1 MRYEKYKKSISPFLE
16 EIPFH
21 WKETYL
27 SHAYSLSSDTGHTE
41 EQLLSVFLDKGVVSY
56 SSTDQKQVHKPS
68 EDMSK
73 YQLVNPGD
81 FVINNQQAW
90 RGSVGISR
98 YKGIVSPAYYIWR
111 PREDNNPYYMNYLF
125 RDHYIIDQFV
135 LASKGVGSIQRQVY
149 VPYMKR
155 IILSIPPREEQ
166 NQIVRYLDWQVS
178 KINKLIHGY
187 QRQIKLM
194 EERRQTVI
202 DRAVTKGVRQGR
214 QMHSIQANWMGDIP
228 ADWKMIPSKRLFLE
242 SKERKHPDD
251 KPATASQKY
260 GIILQEDY
268 MKSENKRIV
277 IATQGLDDWKHVEP
291 DNFVISLRSFQGG
304 IERSEIFGCV
314 TWHYIVLLPQKYVVP
329 RYFKWLLKSKSYI
342 KALQGTSEF
351 IRDGQDLR
359 YSNFVKVDL
368 PLIPASEQEEV
379 ADYIEQETAK
389 IDRAIP
395 VLEKEIELLKEY
407 RTRLIS
413 DVVTGQMDVRNV
425 EVPEYTPEED
435 IAEEA
440 PEEQEVEMDAD

>member
-1 MRYEKYKKSISPFLE
+1 MRYEKYISVPDAIWFDVVPDSWRALKMRGVFSE
-16 EIPFH
+16 RNT
-21 WKETYL
+21 KV
-27 SHAYSLSSDTGHTE
+27 SDKDYPA
-41 EQLLSVFLDKGVVSY
+41 LSVGKMGVVPQLDTAVK
-56 SSTDQKQVHKPS
+56 TDNGDNRKLICK
-68 EDMSK
+68 
-73 YQLVNPGD
+73 GD
-81 FVINNQQAW
+81 FAINS
-90 RGSVGISR
+90 RSDRKGSSGISQYDGSASLIITVLKPHR
-98 YKGIVSPAYYIWR
+98 SLNGRFYHYLLRGHYFAEEFYRNGHGLVSDLWTTKWDEMRNIYI
-111 PREDNNPYYMNYLF
+111 P
-125 RDHYIIDQFV
+125 V
-135 LASKGVGSIQRQVY
+135 
-149 VPYMKR
+149 
-155 IILSIPPREEQ
+155 PPREEQ
-166 NQIVRYLDWQVS
+166 DQIVRYLDWQVS

-187 QRQIKLM
+187 QRQIKLL

-251 KPATASQKY
+251 KPSTASQKY

-368 PLIPASEQEEV
+368 PLIPASEQEEI

>member
-1 MRYEKYKKSISPFLE
+1 MRYEKYISVPDAIWFDVVPDSWRALKMRGVFSE
-16 EIPFH
+16 RNT
-21 WKETYL
+21 KV
-27 SHAYSLSSDTGHTE
+27 SDKDYPA
-41 EQLLSVFLDKGVVSY
+41 LSVGKMGVVPQLDTAVK
-56 SSTDQKQVHKPS
+56 TDNGDNRKLICK
-68 EDMSK
+68 
-73 YQLVNPGD
+73 GD
-81 FVINNQQAW
+81 FAINS
-90 RGSVGISR
+90 RSDRKGSSGISQYDGSASLIITVLKPHR
-98 YKGIVSPAYYIWR
+98 SLNGRFYHYLLRGHYFAEEFYRNGHGLVSDLWTTKWDEMRNIYI
-111 PREDNNPYYMNYLF
+111 P
-125 RDHYIIDQFV
+125 V
-135 LASKGVGSIQRQVY
+135 
-149 VPYMKR
+149 
-155 IILSIPPREEQ
+155 PPREEQ
-166 NQIVRYLDWQVS
+166 DQIVRYLDWQVS

-187 QRQIKLM
+187 QRQIKLL

-214 QMHSIQANWMGDIP
+214 QMHSIQSNWMGGIP
-228 ADWKMIPSKRLFLE
+228 SDWKMSPSKRLFLE

-368 PLIPASEQEEV
+368 PLIPASEQEEI

-425 EVPEYTPEED
+425 ELPEYTPEED
-435 IAEEA
+435 ITEEA
-440 PEEQEVEMDAD
+440 PDAQEVEMDAD

>member
-1 MRYEKYKKSISPFLE
+1 MRYEKYISVPDAIWFDAVPDSWRALKMRGVFSE
-16 EIPFH
+16 RNT
-21 WKETYL
+21 KV
-27 SHAYSLSSDTGHTE
+27 SDKDYPA
-41 EQLLSVFLDKGVVSY
+41 LSVGKMGVVPQLDTAVK
-56 SSTDQKQVHKPS
+56 TDNGDNRKLICK
-68 EDMSK
+68 
-73 YQLVNPGD
+73 GD
-81 FVINNQQAW
+81 FAINS
-90 RGSVGISR
+90 RSDRKGSSGISQYDGSASLIITVLKPHR
-98 YKGIVSPAYYIWR
+98 SLNGRFYHYLLRSYYFAEEFYRNGHGLVSDLWTTKWDEMRNIYI
-111 PREDNNPYYMNYLF
+111 P
-125 RDHYIIDQFV
+125 V
-135 LASKGVGSIQRQVY
+135 
-149 VPYMKR
+149 
-155 IILSIPPREEQ
+155 PPREEQ

-187 QRQIKLM
+187 QRQIKLL

-202 DRAVTKGVRQGR
+202 DRVVTKGVRQGR

-368 PLIPASEQEEV
+368 PLIPASEQEEI
-379 ADYIEQETAK
+379 ADYIEQEAAK

>member
-111 PREDNNPYYMNYLF
+111 PRKDNNPYYMNYLF

-178 KINKLIHGY
+178 
-187 QRQIKLM
+187 
-194 EERRQTVI
+194 
-202 DRAVTKGVRQGR
+202 
-214 QMHSIQANWMGDIP
+214 
-228 ADWKMIPSKRLFLE
+228 
-242 SKERKHPDD
+242 
-251 KPATASQKY
+251 
-260 GIILQEDY
+260 
-268 MKSENKRIV
+268 
-277 IATQGLDDWKHVEP
+277 
-291 DNFVISLRSFQGG
+291 
-304 IERSEIFGCV
+304 
-314 TWHYIVLLPQKYVVP
+314 
-329 RYFKWLLKSKSYI
+329 
-342 KALQGTSEF
+342 
-351 IRDGQDLR
+351 
-359 YSNFVKVDL
+359 
-368 PLIPASEQEEV
+368 
-379 ADYIEQETAK
+379 
-389 IDRAIP
+389 
-395 VLEKEIELLKEY
+395 
-407 RTRLIS
+407 
-413 DVVTGQMDVRNV
+413 
-425 EVPEYTPEED
+425 
-435 IAEEA
+435 
-440 PEEQEVEMDAD
+440 

>member
-1 MRYEKYKKSISPFLE
+1 MRYEKYISVPDAIWFDAVPDSWRALKMRGVFSE
-16 EIPFH
+16 RNT
-21 WKETYL
+21 KV
-27 SHAYSLSSDTGHTE
+27 SDKDYPA
-41 EQLLSVFLDKGVVSY
+41 LSVGKMGVVPQLDTAVK
-56 SSTDQKQVHKPS
+56 TDNGDNRKLICK
-68 EDMSK
+68 
-73 YQLVNPGD
+73 GD
-81 FVINNQQAW
+81 FAINS
-90 RGSVGISR
+90 RSDRKGSSGISQYDGSASLIITVLKPHR
-98 YKGIVSPAYYIWR
+98 SLNGRFYHYLLRSYYFAEEFYRNGHGLVSDLWTTKWDEMRNIYI
-111 PREDNNPYYMNYLF
+111 P
-125 RDHYIIDQFV
+125 V
-135 LASKGVGSIQRQVY
+135 
-149 VPYMKR
+149 
-155 IILSIPPREEQ
+155 PPREEQ

-187 QRQIKLM
+187 QRQIKLL

-368 PLIPASEQEEV
+368 PLIPASEQEEI
-379 ADYIEQETAK
+379 ADYIEQEAAK
-389 IDRAIP
+389 IDRAVP

>member
-1 MRYEKYKKSISPFLE
+1 MRYEKYISVPDAIWFDVVPDSWRALKMRGVFSE
-16 EIPFH
+16 RNT
-21 WKETYL
+21 KV
-27 SHAYSLSSDTGHTE
+27 SDKDYPA
-41 EQLLSVFLDKGVVSY
+41 LSVGKMGVVPQLDTAVK
-56 SSTDQKQVHKPS
+56 TDNGDNRKLICK
-68 EDMSK
+68 
-73 YQLVNPGD
+73 GD
-81 FVINNQQAW
+81 FAINS
-90 RGSVGISR
+90 RSDRKGSSGISQYDGSASLIITVLKPHR
-98 YKGIVSPAYYIWR
+98 SLNGRFYHYLLRGHYFAEEFYRNGHGLVSDLWTTKWDEMRNIYI
-111 PREDNNPYYMNYLF
+111 P
-125 RDHYIIDQFV
+125 V
-135 LASKGVGSIQRQVY
+135 
-149 VPYMKR
+149 
-155 IILSIPPREEQ
+155 PPREEQ

-187 QRQIKLM
+187 QRQIKLL

-368 PLIPASEQEEV
+368 PLIPASEQEEI

-425 EVPEYTPEED
+425 EVPEYTLEED

>member
-1 MRYEKYKKSISPFLE
+1 MRYEKYISVPDAIWFDAVPDSWRALKMRGVFSE
-16 EIPFH
+16 RNT
-21 WKETYL
+21 KV
-27 SHAYSLSSDTGHTE
+27 SDKDYPA
-41 EQLLSVFLDKGVVSY
+41 LSVGKMGVVPQLDTAVK
-56 SSTDQKQVHKPS
+56 TDNGDNRKLICK
-68 EDMSK
+68 
-73 YQLVNPGD
+73 GD
-81 FVINNQQAW
+81 FAINS
-90 RGSVGISR
+90 RSDRKGSSGISQYDGSASLIITVLKPHR
-98 YKGIVSPAYYIWR
+98 SLNGRFYHYLLRSYYFAEEFYRNGHGLVSDLWTTKWDEMRNIYI
-111 PREDNNPYYMNYLF
+111 P
-125 RDHYIIDQFV
+125 V
-135 LASKGVGSIQRQVY
+135 
-149 VPYMKR
+149 
-155 IILSIPPREEQ
+155 PPREEQ

-187 QRQIKLM
+187 QRQIKLL

-228 ADWKMIPSKRLFLE
+228 TDWKMIPSKRLFLE

-368 PLIPASEQEEV
+368 PLIPASEQEEI
-379 ADYIEQETAK
+379 ADYIEQEAAK

>member
-111 PREDNNPYYMNYLF
+111 PRKDNNPYYMNYLF

-187 QRQIKLM
+187 QRQIKLL

-202 DRAVTKGVRQGR
+202 DRAVTKGVRHGR
-214 QMHSIQANWMGDIP
+214 QMQSMQANWMGDIP

-329 RYFKWLLKSKSYI
+329 RYFKWLLKSQSYI

-368 PLIPASEQEEV
+368 PLIPTSEQEEI

-389 IDRAIP
+389 IDRAVP

-407 RTRLIS
+407 CTRLIS

>member
-1 MRYEKYKKSISPFLE
+1 MRYEKYISVPDAIWFDVVPDSWRALKMRGVFSE
-16 EIPFH
+16 RNT
-21 WKETYL
+21 KV
-27 SHAYSLSSDTGHTE
+27 SDKDYPA
-41 EQLLSVFLDKGVVSY
+41 LSVGKMGVVPQLDTAVK
-56 SSTDQKQVHKPS
+56 TDNGDNRKLICK
-68 EDMSK
+68 
-73 YQLVNPGD
+73 GD
-81 FVINNQQAW
+81 FAINS
-90 RGSVGISR
+90 RSDRKGSSGISQYDGSASLIITVLKPHR
-98 YKGIVSPAYYIWR
+98 SLNGRFYHYLLRGHYFAEEFYRNGHGLVSDLWTTKWDEMRNIYI
-111 PREDNNPYYMNYLF
+111 
-125 RDHYIIDQFV
+125 HV
-135 LASKGVGSIQRQVY
+135 
-149 VPYMKR
+149 
-155 IILSIPPREEQ
+155 PPREEQ

-187 QRQIKLM
+187 QRQIKLL

-368 PLIPASEQEEV
+368 PLIPASEQEEI

>member
-314 TWHYIVLLPQKYVVP
+314 TWHYIVLLPQKDVVP

-368 PLIPASEQEEV
+368 PLIPASEQEEI
-379 ADYIEQETAK
+379 ADCIEQETAK

>member
-1 MRYEKYKKSISPFLE
+1 MRYEKYISVPDAIWFDAVPDSWRALKMRGVFSE
-16 EIPFH
+16 RNT
-21 WKETYL
+21 KV
-27 SHAYSLSSDTGHTE
+27 SDKDYPA
-41 EQLLSVFLDKGVVSY
+41 LSVGKMGVVPQLDTAVK
-56 SSTDQKQVHKPS
+56 TDNGDNRKLICK
-68 EDMSK
+68 
-73 YQLVNPGD
+73 GD
-81 FVINNQQAW
+81 FAINS
-90 RGSVGISR
+90 RSDRKGSSGISQYDGSASLIITVLKPHR
-98 YKGIVSPAYYIWR
+98 SLNGRFYHYLLRSYYFAEEFYRNGHGLVSDLWTTKWDEMRNIYI
-111 PREDNNPYYMNYLF
+111 P
-125 RDHYIIDQFV
+125 V
-135 LASKGVGSIQRQVY
+135 
-149 VPYMKR
+149 
-155 IILSIPPREEQ
+155 PPREEQ

-187 QRQIKLM
+187 QRQIKLL

-260 GIILQEDY
+260 GIVLQEDY

-368 PLIPASEQEEV
+368 PLIPASEQEEI

-389 IDRAIP
+389 IDRAVP

>member
-56 SSTDQKQVHKPS
+56 SRTDQKQVHKPS

-111 PREDNNPYYMNYLF
+111 PRKDNNPYYMNYLF

-187 QRQIKLM
+187 QRQIKLL

-202 DRAVTKGVRQGR
+202 DRAVTKGVRHGR
-214 QMHSIQANWMGDIP
+214 QMQSMQANWMGDIP

-368 PLIPASEQEEV
+368 PLIPTSEQEEI

-389 IDRAIP
+389 IDRAVP

-407 RTRLIS
+407 CTRLIS

>member
-1 MRYEKYKKSISPFLE
+1 MRYEKYISVPDAIWFDVVPDSWRALKMRGVFSE
-16 EIPFH
+16 RNT
-21 WKETYL
+21 KV
-27 SHAYSLSSDTGHTE
+27 SDKDYPA
-41 EQLLSVFLDKGVVSY
+41 LSVGKMGVVPQLDTAVK
-56 SSTDQKQVHKPS
+56 TDNGDNRKLICK
-68 EDMSK
+68 
-73 YQLVNPGD
+73 GD
-81 FVINNQQAW
+81 FAINS
-90 RGSVGISR
+90 RSDRKGSSGISQYDGSASLIITVLKPHR
-98 YKGIVSPAYYIWR
+98 SLNGRFYHYLLRGHYFAEEFYRNGHGLVSDLWTTKWDEMRNIYI
-111 PREDNNPYYMNYLF
+111 P
-125 RDHYIIDQFV
+125 V
-135 LASKGVGSIQRQVY
+135 
-149 VPYMKR
+149 
-155 IILSIPPREEQ
+155 PPREEQ

-187 QRQIKLM
+187 QRQIKLL

-368 PLIPASEQEEV
+368 PLIPASEQEEIT
-379 ADYIEQETAK
+379 DYIEQETAK

-425 EVPEYTPEED
+425 EVPEYTLEED